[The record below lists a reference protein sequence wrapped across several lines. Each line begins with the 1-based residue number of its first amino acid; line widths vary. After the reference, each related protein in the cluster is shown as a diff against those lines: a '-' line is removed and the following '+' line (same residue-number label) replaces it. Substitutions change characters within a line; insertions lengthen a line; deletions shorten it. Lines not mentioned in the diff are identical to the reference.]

1 MTSETSAAARALAN
15 DFPLIQSNATREGS
29 LMARRL
35 IALVLF
41 AAVLWH
47 VPLEAQTLLVFD
59 DKSAFLAAT
68 GAASATGP
76 LPDIG
81 VVADGGNPAGS
92 VRVGSL
98 TFSLAPGGDNLYIG
112 AAGTGGAPDW

>member
-35 IALVLF
+35 IALVVF

-59 DKSAFLAAT
+59 DKFAFLAAT
-68 GAASATGP
+68 GAASATALSP
-76 LPDIG
+76 TAAIR
-81 VVADGGNPAGS
+81 PAAS
-92 VRVGSL
+92 
-98 TFSLAPGGDNLYIG
+98 A
-112 AAGTGGAPDW
+112 